1 MLGVHP
7 SGRNRRSVWT
17 VATQPYPGAHFAVMP
32 EALVEPCILAGTSE
46 RGVCPECGS
55 PWERVVERE
64 REMLRPKTST
74 NGVAK
79 LRDGGVGYGR
89 HDSGGKWDVTQ
100 GPSVR
105 TTTTGWRPTCD
116 HAAEPVPAVCLD
128 PFGGSGTVARV
139 ANRLSRRAILI
150 DLNPDYLAQQLERNR
165 DMPLGLTA

>member
-1 MLGVHP
+1 M
-7 SGRNRRSVWT
+7 
-17 VATQPYPGAHFAVMP
+17 ATQPYPGAHFAVMP

-64 REMLRPKTST
+64 TTGRRDHGSVDKFVDLN
-74 NGVAK
+74 NGRAGEVK
-79 LRDGGVGYGR
+79 
-89 HDSGGKWDVTQ
+89 
-100 GPSVR
+100 
-105 TTTTGWRPTCD
+105 TTTTGWRATCD
-116 HAAEPVPAVCLD
+116 HDAEPVGAVVLD

-139 ANRLSRRAILI
+139 ANRLSRRAVLI

>member
-1 MLGVHP
+1 
-7 SGRNRRSVWT
+7 
-17 VATQPYPGAHFAVMP
+17 MP

-55 PWERVVERE
+55 PWERVVERVTV
-64 REMLRPKTST
+64 RAQSDASRAGAKMAGRRDQGLVSAKTGLSPST
-74 NGVAK
+74 GQPQSPIV
-79 LRDGGVGYGR
+79 
-89 HDSGGKWDVTQ
+89 
-100 GPSVR
+100 
-105 TTTTGWRPTCD
+105 TTTGWRPTCD